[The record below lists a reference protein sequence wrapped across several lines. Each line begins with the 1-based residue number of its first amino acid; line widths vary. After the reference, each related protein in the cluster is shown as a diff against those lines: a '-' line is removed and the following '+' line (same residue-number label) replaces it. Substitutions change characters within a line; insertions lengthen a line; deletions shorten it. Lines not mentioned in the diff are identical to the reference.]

1 MSNAMEMMNVLMVVG
16 SILNVLMNLKINPRR
31 NWMRYKNG
39 IVRIVNLESRKRMKK
54 SKKMIKR
61 MLIRTCQM

>member
-1 MSNAMEMMNVLMVVG
+1 MVVG

-54 SKKMIKR
+54 SRKMIKR